1 MPIQDRIKKIA
12 RGIEE
17 SLPSGLAKDFKSN
30 IEAIVRSNLE
40 GLDLVT
46 SEQLTVQKKIVE
58 RALKRIDELE
68 RRISELEGA
77 SKVQESMNQSGR
89 PLEGD

>member
-1 MPIQDRIKKIA
+1 MSIQDRISRIA

-17 SLPSGLAKDFKSN
+17 SLPTGLAKDFKSN

-46 SEQLTVQKKIVE
+46 VEQLTVQKRILE
-58 RALKRIDELE
+58 RAVKRIDELE
-68 RRISELEGA
+68 GRIAELESGVCSNDSMSGSNKSSGA
-77 SKVQESMNQSGR
+77 S
-89 PLEGD
+89 

>member
-1 MPIQDRIKKIA
+1 MPIQDRIKTIA
-12 RGIEE
+12 RNIEE
-17 SLPSGLAKDFKSN
+17 SLPIGLAKDFKSN

-58 RALKRIDELE
+58 RAVKRIGELE
-68 RRISELEGA
+68 ERITELEAAARAEG
-77 SKVQESMNQSGR
+77 SINQSGHSPER
-89 PLEGD
+89 N